1 MPVITVAQ
9 QKGGAGKTTLV
20 AQLAAHLA
28 KAGQKVAVLDI
39 DPQQSLTRWHARRK
53 DALKAA
59 SAGLHFAES
68 SGWKLA
74 TAVEKL
80 KRSHDWVLI
89 DSPPHAET
97 EARQAVRA
105 ADLVLVPLQP
115 SPLDLWATQ
124 PTLNLAL
131 AEQRQARVVLNRVA
145 SRGKL
150 LDTLRR
156 EIERAAMP
164 SATASLGNRSAFA
177 HAMSE
182 GLGVTEWEPRGVAAE
197 EIRALADELR
207 ALLGK

>member
-28 KAGQKVAVLDI
+28 GEGAKVAVLDI

-53 DALKAA
+53 EALKAA
-59 SAGLHFAES
+59 SAGLDFAES

-74 TAVEKL
+74 AAVEKL
-80 KRSHDWVLI
+80 KRNHDWVLI

-131 AEQRQARVVLNRVA
+131 SEQRQARVVLNRMPP
-145 SRGKL
+145 RGRL
-150 LDTLRR
+150 VDTLRA
-156 EIERAAMP
+156 EIQRASMP
-164 SATASLGNRSAFA
+164 AAEATLGNRSAFA
-177 HAMSE
+177 HAMTE
-182 GLGVTEWEPRGVAAE
+182 GLGVTEWEPRGTAADE
-197 EIRALADELR
+197 VRALAAELR
-207 ALLGK
+207 KLLGH

>member
-28 KAGQKVAVLDI
+28 QAGQKVAVLDI

-53 DALKAA
+53 DSLKAA
-59 SAGLHFAES
+59 AAGLHFAES
-68 SGWKLA
+68 SGWKLG
-74 TAVEKL
+74 TALDRL

-131 AEQRQARVVLNRVA
+131 SEQRQARVVLNRVA

-150 LDTLRR
+150 LDTLKR
-156 EIERAAMP
+156 EIDRASMP
-164 SATASLGNRSAFA
+164 AATASLGNRSAFA

-182 GLGVTEWEPRGVAAE
+182 GLGVTEWEPRGVAAD
-197 EIRALADELR
+197 EIRALGDELR
-207 ALLGK
+207 KLLGQ